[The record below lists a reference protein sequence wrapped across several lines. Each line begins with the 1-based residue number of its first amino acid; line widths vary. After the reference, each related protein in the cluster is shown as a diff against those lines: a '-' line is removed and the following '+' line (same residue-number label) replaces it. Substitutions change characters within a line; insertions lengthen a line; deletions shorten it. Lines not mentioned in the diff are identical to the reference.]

1 MLQFDWDR
9 QKAERNATK
18 HGVTFQEAA
27 TAFADPLSITFP
39 DPDHSLDEER
49 FITVGMSETGKV
61 LIVAH
66 TDRGERI
73 RIISARRTT
82 RGEREFY
89 EEGKE

>member
-1 MLQFDWDR
+1 MLQFEQDR

-18 HGVTFQEAA
+18 HRVTFQEAA

-66 TDRGERI
+66 TDRGDRI